1 MTARLLRIRREGTV
15 SNNAPKTAVELAME
29 KLARQDESE
38 GTESRSL
45 TEEQKARIAEA
56 RRVCEARTAE
66 CRILHESSALST
78 LEPETRRELDSNY
91 QRDLAR
97 LVNDRDRKI
106 QEILQREDDDDAR

>member
-1 MTARLLRIRREGTV
+1 M
-15 SNNAPKTAVELAME
+15 SNESPKTAVELAME

-45 TEEQKARIAEA
+45 TEDQKTAIAEA
-56 RRVCEARTAE
+56 RRDCEARTAE
-66 CRILHESSALST
+66 CHILHEASGPST
-78 LEPETRRELDSNY
+78 LEPEARRELESNY

-106 QEILQREDDDDAR
+106 QEIIQREGGLDNG

>member
-1 MTARLLRIRREGTV
+1 V
-15 SNNAPKTAVELAME
+15 SSDTPKTAVELAME

-45 TEEQKARIAEA
+45 TEEQKTAIAEA
-56 RRVCEARTAE
+56 RRICEARTAE
-66 CRILHESSALST
+66 CRILHEASVLSM
-78 LEPETRRELDSNY
+78 LEPEARRDLDINY

-106 QEILQREDDDDAR
+106 QEILQREDDDHAR